1 MRRSQGRRPRNQPG
15 TRADERGV
23 SCEAIDRAAAIL
35 IAICMA
41 LAAGWT
47 GMAATA
53 QAAGTALP
61 LSSSSSTYTLDPAT
75 GQLSVLL
82 AKGGIR

>member
-1 MRRSQGRRPRNQPG
+1 
-15 TRADERGV
+15 
-23 SCEAIDRAAAIL
+23 
-35 IAICMA
+35 
-41 LAAGWT
+41 
-47 GMAATA
+47 MAATA